1 MRCSRASSA
10 ANFILIDRDTPTE
23 SPHAIRAKRRLAHA
37 LTSARGVNH
46 ENIFVAKSRDS
57 ESAKRL
63 REAVAGLEMRV
74 VATIARDVC
83 VQKNTCSIVFPAIAS
98 LAEADAAGTLRDRK
112 HTSCS
117 ALASRSPSARVFA
130 RQHFF
135 KRDAVFFVVLVYS
148 G

>member
-83 VQKNTCSIVFPAIAS
+83 VQKNTCCIVFFYNRIFCKRRCSGHSLRSQSHLMQSVCIAFAS
-98 LAEADAAGTLRDRK
+98 AGAFR
-112 HTSCS
+112 
-117 ALASRSPSARVFA
+117 